1 MVVKS
6 LMLLLLEMESGSAVE
21 ILVYLENLLLNTSCG
36 VIKWISLQLK
46 VYLAIGTIVTA
57 TNGSIRILLIRLSFT
72 GFEECVQGFVRC

>member
-6 LMLLLLEMESGSAVE
+6 FMLLLLEMESGSAVE

>member
-1 MVVKS
+1 
-6 LMLLLLEMESGSAVE
+6 MESGSAVE

-57 TNGSIRILLIRLSFT
+57 TNGSIRILLIRLSFKSV
-72 GFEECVQGFVRC
+72 CRAL